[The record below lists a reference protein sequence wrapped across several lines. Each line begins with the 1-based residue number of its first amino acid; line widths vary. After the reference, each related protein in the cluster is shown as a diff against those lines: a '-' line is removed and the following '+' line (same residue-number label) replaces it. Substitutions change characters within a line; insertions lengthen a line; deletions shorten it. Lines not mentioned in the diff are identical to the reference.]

1 MNPSIGIACGFLGGT
16 IFSVGGGYR
25 VLQHPKPTRI
35 FSRIADAKWF
45 LAINWCEHCD
55 LPSGILTHEGHVS
68 FFNTAVLEIGE
79 TAFLPLEHRKSI
91 FNTCLTLSPGESAT
105 YQIAPNK
112 GVEVLGVEVDP
123 RYGKVA
129 IVKEVAAYTSS
140 P

>member
-1 MNPSIGIACGFLGGT
+1 M
-16 IFSVGGGYR
+16 
-25 VLQHPKPTRI
+25 
-35 FSRIADAKWF
+35 
-45 LAINWCEHCD
+45 
-55 LPSGILTHEGHVS
+55 THEGHVS